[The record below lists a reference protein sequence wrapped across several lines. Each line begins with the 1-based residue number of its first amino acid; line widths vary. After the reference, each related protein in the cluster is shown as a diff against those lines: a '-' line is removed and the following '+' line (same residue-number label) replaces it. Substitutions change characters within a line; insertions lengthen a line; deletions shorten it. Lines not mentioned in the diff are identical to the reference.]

1 MAGKL
6 FYRQRMKVRDGAKTP
21 RFLVVAVYDLDLKVT
36 GKHLRMSE
44 LKCIA
49 EETGAEL
56 VALPRGHKHQNQDS
70 DS

>member
-6 FYRQRMKVRDGAKTP
+6 FYRERHKFVDGSHTP
-21 RFLVVAVYDLDLKVT
+21 RYQLVAIHDVNLKVQ

-49 EETGAEL
+49 EAVGAEL
-56 VALPRGHKHQNQDS
+56 VQLPRGPKHEGEQAAG
-70 DS
+70 